1 MEVIMG
7 IVDRRGF
14 IKTGG
19 AAATLAAASLK
30 GSARAAQGANETINV
45 AIMGIRSRGAQLAGH
60 FGKVPGVRIATLCD
74 IDENLLPAAAAKIET
89 DFGYKPKVETCIRKV
104 LDDKDIDAL
113 VIAAPNHWHALATIW
128 ACQAG
133 KDVYVEKPISH
144 NISEGRK
151 MIEAARKY
159 NRVVQV
165 GTQQRSNPVTQRA
178 MDFIHGGGLGDIYMA
193 KCVIYRPRES
203 FGWKRN
209 SPVPEGVDY
218 DRWIG
223 PARFYPFNE
232 NRFHYQWHWFW
243 NTGNGETG
251 NNGPHYTDETR
262 WALQA
267 YDHPSRI
274 VSMGNYDV
282 FDCEQETPNTQISVL
297 EYKNGTRIQV
307 EVRNL
312 YTNPD
317 AGMNMGVLLYGS
329 EGWMKLQYHQWETY
343 FGRKNEPGESYQA
356 EDGSPDPGDLH
367 VANFIDCMRSR
378 KRAELKAD
386 ILEGHLSTSICH
398 LSNIAFRTGRELRF
412 DSSNER
418 FVGDPEADSY
428 LTREYRYPYVVPENV

>member
-1 MEVIMG
+1 MG

-19 AAATLAAASLK
+19 VAATLAAASFT
-30 GSARAAQGANETINV
+30 GTSRASQSPNDTINV
-45 AIMGIRSRGAQLAGH
+45 AVMGIRSRGMQLANH
-60 FGKVPGVRIATLCD
+60 FGKVPGVRVATLCD
-74 IDENLLPAAAAKIET
+74 IDENFFPEAAAKLESDFGHKPKTET
-89 DFGYKPKVETCIRKV
+89 DIRRV
-104 LDDKDIDAL
+104 LDDKEIDAL
-113 VIAAPNHWHALATIW
+113 VVAAPNHWHALATIW
-128 ACQAG
+128 GCQAG

-159 NRVVQV
+159 KRIVQA
-165 GTQQRSNPVTQRA
+165 GTQQRSNPTVQKA
-178 MDFIHGGGLGDIYMA
+178 MDFIHSGGLGDVYMA

-209 SPVPEGVDY
+209 SPVPKGVHY
-218 DRWIG
+218 DQWVG
-223 PARFYPFNE
+223 PARYYPFNE

-251 NNGPHYTDETR
+251 NNGPHYTDEVR

-282 FDCEQETPNTQISVL
+282 FDCEQETPNTQMSVL
-297 EYKNGTRIQV
+297 EYQNGTRVQV

-312 YTNPD
+312 YSNSD
-317 AGMNMGVLLYGS
+317 AEMNMGVLLYGS
-329 EGWMKLQYHQWETY
+329 EGWMRLLYGQWETY
-343 FGRKNEPGESYQA
+343 FGRKNEPGESMKT
-356 EDGSPDPGDLH
+356 EDGAPSPGDLH
-367 VANFIDCMRSR
+367 VANFIDCVRSR
-378 KRAELKAD
+378 RREDQKAD

-418 FVGDPEADSY
+418 FVGDAEADSC
-428 LTREYRYPYVVPENV
+428 LTREYRYPYVVPDKV